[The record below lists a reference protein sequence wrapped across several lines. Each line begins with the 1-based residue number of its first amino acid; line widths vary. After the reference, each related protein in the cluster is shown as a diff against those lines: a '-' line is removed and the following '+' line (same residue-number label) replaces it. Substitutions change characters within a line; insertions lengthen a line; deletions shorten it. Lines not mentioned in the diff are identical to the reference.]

1 MRPNLSKRKARAGT
15 PALGTMCNA
24 ASPLIAEWL
33 GHCGYD
39 FVVVDLQ
46 HGENNLDSVQVMLQ
60 ALSTTATTPIVRV
73 PANVP
78 MYIQRVLDL
87 GAYGVIV
94 PLVNTRADA
103 QAVVASV
110 RYAPRGTRSWG
121 PVRGT
126 LYGGADYFSGSSEEL
141 LTLVMIESA
150 EGLANA
156 QAILAVDGVD
166 GCFVGP
172 ADLNVSLGHSP
183 DAVPALAADTEA
195 GIATIVATAQAAG
208 KIAGVHAFSLDDAQR
223 RIAQGFRFMT
233 VMAETRMIRAG
244 AMEVLN
250 ALRGPPAS
258 RR

>member
-1 MRPNLSKRKARAGT
+1 MLMRVNRSKQLAREGA

-33 GHCGYD
+33 GHSGYD

-46 HGENNLDSVQVMLQ
+46 HGENNLGSVQVMLQ
-60 ALSTTATTPIVRV
+60 ALSSTPATPVVRV
-73 PANVP
+73 PANLP

-94 PLVNTRADA
+94 PLVNTRAEA
-103 QAVVASV
+103 EAVVASV
-110 RYAPRGTRSWG
+110 RYAPQGARSWG
-121 PVRGT
+121 PVRGAI
-126 LYGGADYFSGSSEEL
+126 YGGPDYFSKSADEL

-150 EGLANA
+150 QGLENA
-156 QAILAVDGVD
+156 RAILAVDGVD

-172 ADLNVSLGHSP
+172 ADLNISLGHSP
-183 DAVPALAADTEA
+183 DDPELPRQTEDA
-195 GIATIVATAQAAG
+195 IATIVAAARDAG
-208 KIAGVHAFSLDDAQR
+208 KIAGVHAFSVDDARR

-244 AMEVLN
+244 ATQALA
-250 ALRGPPAS
+250 ALRQ
-258 RR
+258 

>member
-1 MRPNLSKRKARAGT
+1 MRPNLTKQRARADQ

-33 GHCGYD
+33 GHSGYD

-46 HGENNLDSVQVMLQ
+46 HGENNLDNVSIMLQ
-60 ALSTTATTPIVRV
+60 ALSSTPATPVVRV

-94 PLVNTRADA
+94 PQVNNRVEAE
-103 QAVVASV
+103 AVVASV

-121 PVRGT
+121 PVRGAI
-126 LYGGADYFSGSSEEL
+126 YGGADYFANSADAL

-150 EGLANA
+150 EGLRNA
-156 QAILAVDGVD
+156 REILAVDGVD

-172 ADLNVSLGHSP
+172 ADLGISLGSAP
-183 DAVPALAADTEA
+183 DLPDLAQITQDGVAA
-195 GIATIVATAQAAG
+195 ICAATREMG
-208 KIAGVHAFSLDDAQR
+208 KIAGVHAFSLDDAKHR
-223 RIAQGFRFMT
+223 LAQGFRFVT
-233 VMAETRMIRAG
+233 VMAETRMISAG
-244 AMEVLN
+244 AKQVLS
-250 ALRGPPAS
+250 ALRY
-258 RR
+258 